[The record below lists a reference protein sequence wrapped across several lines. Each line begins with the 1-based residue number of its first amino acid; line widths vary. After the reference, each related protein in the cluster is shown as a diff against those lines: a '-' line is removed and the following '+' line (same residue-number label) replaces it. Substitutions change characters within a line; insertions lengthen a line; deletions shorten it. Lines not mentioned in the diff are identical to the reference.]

1 MNNYVRMYDVSI
13 LDDIHNFFPA
23 FLYDQA
29 RFTNMPDVFAY
40 VNQQMDN
47 HFNIFN
53 RAQREYNQR
62 NVRVSTAPSIP
73 IPLSRTPLRRAGS
86 IDMLPGGTMS
96 ELFASIMELS
106 TLAPTQQVMEPVIVR
121 PTPAQITQA
130 TTLHTSI
137 ISENETNCSICQEAY
152 AVGQTIR
159 TINHCSHKFHK
170 ECVDTWFGRNV
181 HCPDCR
187 YDIRGS

>member
-1 MNNYVRMYDVSI
+1 MNNYVRMYDVNI

-29 RFTNMPDVFAY
+29 RFTNMPDVFSY
-40 VNQQMDN
+40 VNQQMDS
-47 HFNIFN
+47 HFNIFS

-62 NVRVSTAPSIP
+62 NVRVSTASSLPP
-73 IPLSRTPLRRAGS
+73 ARTPVRRS
-86 IDMLPGGTMS
+86 DTIFTSQTGGTMS

-106 TLAPTQQVMEPVIVR
+106 ALTPTQQVMEPVIVR
-121 PTPAQITQA
+121 PTPTQIAQA

-137 ISENETNCSICQEAY
+137 ISDNETNCSICQEAY
-152 AVGQTIR
+152 AVGQTVR